1 VDGIFENSAYHKK
14 KDYLENSFYI
24 M

>member
-1 VDGIFENSAYHKK
+1 VDGIFENRAYHKK